1 MTTESS
7 TPMRYILSLILLAL
21 IFAYPAKADT
31 TAHADLVCDPTNNI
45 ALARF
50 IEAEDPGPPH
60 YARLPAALDH
70 GLSAQSGTGRRVCN
84 LAHGG
89 QIKLRNGQEQ
99 AFAYGAGGAAPP
111 DFFSLWIDARKVIS
125 RQNWSRESYDQTE
138 DQIAGVVITPTRI
151 TTCVWKDG
159 DDTKPLACS
168 SKPQDL
174 TRYKTDNVEY
184 PANFWHGPGAERLV
198 VVPGTDESVCRDLI
212 QHGPNAQGVVRDS
225 AGEPDLPVAAKDL
238 DWIDTQARTPSLEWS
253 TVSDWKAV
261 FGLKAAMAPVNFPP
275 HAMDFDGDS
284 KPDTVVELDGSTHYF
299 DGSFY
304 VVAPANVAVADV
316 LRTLFSQ
323 NTDVEHSIKKSPS
336 PGLARLFR
344 WQAGTLSRR
353 IAALRASRPGRR
365 GAGLS
370 CRLSHQRGGRSHR
383 HRHQAQGGRKLRH
396 RLHHPTAALE
406 LLSGSRL
413 PPIAKA
419 AIPTHSEFEGVFRAN
434 PRYHACATRSSHT
447 D

>member
-7 TPMRYILSLILLAL
+7 TPMRYILSLILLGL
-21 IFAYPAKADT
+21 IFAHPARADT
-31 TAHADLVCDPTNNI
+31 TAHADLVCDPANNV
-45 ALARF
+45 ALVRF
-50 IEAEDPGPPH
+50 IEADDSNPPH

-70 GLSAQSGTGRRVCN
+70 GLSALPGTGRRVCN

-99 AFAYGAGGAAPP
+99 AFAYGASGASPP
-111 DFFSLWIDARKVIS
+111 YFFSLWIDTRKIIS
-125 RQNWSRESYDQTE
+125 RRNWSEQNYSQTE

-168 SKPQDL
+168 SKPLDL
-174 TRYKTDNVEY
+174 NQYKTDGVEY

-225 AGEPDLPVAAKDL
+225 AGEPDLPIAAKDL
-238 DWIDTQARTPSLEWS
+238 DWIDIQAHTPSLEWS

-275 HAMDFDGDS
+275 HATDFDGDG
-284 KPDTVVELDGSTHYF
+284 KPDTVVELEDTTHYF

-304 VVAPANVAVADV
+304 VVAPATVAVADV
-316 LRTLFSQ
+316 LRTLFSKEA
-323 NTDVEHSIKKSPS
+323 DVEKDIKK
-336 PGLARLFR
+336 AE
-344 WQAGTLSRR
+344 
-353 IAALRASRPGRR
+353 ALGWHVYS
-365 GAGLS
+365 
-370 CRLSHQRGGRSHR
+370 GGRPELYPGVSPRYVHIDR
-383 HRHQAQGGRKLRH
+383 VAVGQDYLLAYPTSETID
-396 RLHHPTAALE
+396 PTAIVIKPRAD
-406 LLSGSRL
+406 GRFDTVCTIQRPRL
-413 PPIAKA
+413 
-419 AIPTHSEFEGVFRAN
+419 N
-434 PRYHACATRSSHT
+434 Y
-447 D
+447 